1 MNFEPRASTMS
12 LCIAIPT
19 FNRAIRLEKAL
30 HDLHGHISSANGK
43 KRVSVYVSNNGSTDG
58 TADVLE
64 KFISIFK
71 AASVPYTFDNH
82 PLNAGFDANVLNCYF
97 KASGDYV
104 WFLSDDDNLEV
115 GSIDSIL
122 EDIIHND
129 PAVIYYNFG
138 QEPYTYKSPYVRE
151 SYFCEHLDID
161 NIGVI
166 TKIINYPKLTSV
178 VLKRNEKIG
187 LKIKEICSVEISRS
201 YGYIHCALVIQTA
214 FESGSVFLS
223 NKFVAFSDPDYMNH
237 IDFPPY
243 VGGELVEIVEVLLQ
257 SNGKQHLRNV
267 FSFEL
272 ADPLITSMNTLAT
285 YYRGNIVLTPELK
298 AELEGA
304 VRNNFA
310 LKKVLNLNFFMHLLR
325 LVYAHIYA
333 LVLGL
338 YRGKPITKLKDRSS
352 SYAP

>member
-1 MNFEPRASTMS
+1 
-12 LCIAIPT
+12 
-19 FNRAIRLEKAL
+19 
-30 HDLHGHISSANGK
+30 
-43 KRVSVYVSNNGSTDG
+43 
-58 TADVLE
+58 
-64 KFISIFK
+64 
-71 AASVPYTFDNH
+71 
-82 PLNAGFDANVLNCYF
+82 
-97 KASGDYV
+97 
-104 WFLSDDDNLEV
+104 
-115 GSIDSIL
+115 
-122 EDIIHND
+122 
-129 PAVIYYNFG
+129 
-138 QEPYTYKSPYVRE
+138 
-151 SYFCEHLDID
+151 
-161 NIGVI
+161 
-166 TKIINYPKLTSV
+166 LTSV